1 MISMFLGNKC
11 PNCGYE
17 KLNVIKEFYEKLNVI
32 KELEASKYECE
43 CEKCGRKSI
52 VNQLTDETTIV
63 N

>member
-11 PNCGYE
+11 PNCG
-17 KLNVIKEFYEKLNVI
+17 YEKLNVI